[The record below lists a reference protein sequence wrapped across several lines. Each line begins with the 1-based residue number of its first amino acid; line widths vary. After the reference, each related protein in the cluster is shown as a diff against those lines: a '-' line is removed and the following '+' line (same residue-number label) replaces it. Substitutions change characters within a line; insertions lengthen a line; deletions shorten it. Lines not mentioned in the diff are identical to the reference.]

1 MKFTKEDVYV
11 HEVYSPPQGEK
22 EVFLFPRAFGG
33 TDYWSFFRVFKLKA
47 DRRITNSR
55 NFWECRYS
63 YSLKLFVTKD
73 RFTVFDVVNFLNKP
87 SKERTELFR
96 VLIEESFK

>member
-11 HEVYSPPQGEK
+11 REVYSPPQGEK

-33 TDYWSFFRVFKLKA
+33 TYYWSVFKLKA
-47 DRRITNSR
+47 DRRITNSK
-55 NFWECRYS
+55 NFWECSYT

-96 VLIEESFK
+96 TLIEESFR